1 MFKNI
6 EIHNSQAKDIDTI
19 AKLYNEA
26 TDYQIKKSAVPWPVI
41 ERQLIEREITE
52 KRQWKILINN
62 KVACVFSISYS
73 DPQIWLELNEA
84 PPIYIHR
91 ISTSPEFRGH
101 YLVKEIIKWSIN
113 FAKANNKK
121 YIRMDTV
128 GENLALINYYKKCG
142 FDFLGLSKLKDTLDL
157 PSHYHNSTVCLFQ
170 IKIK

>member
-84 PPIYIHR
+84 PAIYIHR

-157 PSHYHNSTVCLFQ
+157 PSHYHKSTVCLFQ

>member
-6 EIHNSQAKDIDTI
+6 EIHNSQAKDIDII
-19 AKLYNEA
+19 AKLYKKA
-26 TDYQIKKSAVPWPVI
+26 SDYQIKKLAVPWPVI
-41 ERQLIEREITE
+41 KRQLIKREITE
-52 KRQWKILINN
+52 KRQWKILIDK
-62 KVACVFSISYS
+62 KVACVFSITYS
-73 DPQIWLELNEA
+73 DPQIWLELNLDA
-84 PPIYIHR
+84 AIYIHR

-101 YLVKEIIKWSIN
+101 YLVKEIIKWSVN
-113 FAKANNKK
+113 YAKANNKK
-121 YIRMDTV
+121 YVRLDTV